1 MIKENI
7 KLENSEFVINKPID
21 GALFIELIDE
31 PDCVSA
37 NGGYIGNGKNGFHA
51 IEHAVQ
57 AIAEPLL
64 QEGISDIQLRHM
76 FTLAVCNGLKK
87 AVKKTGVTPSKLSD
101 DDNPIA
107 GLVGEILKT
116 LAANSNTAIH

>member
-1 MIKENI
+1 MIMENI
-7 KLENSEFVINKPID
+7 KLENSELVINKPVDGVLFVEVID
-21 GALFIELIDE
+21 K
-31 PDCVSA
+31 PDGVSV
-37 NGGYIGNGKNGFHA
+37 NGGYAGDAKSGFYA

-64 QEGISDIQLRHM
+64 QQGISDSHLLHL
-76 FTLAVCNGLKK
+76 FTLAVSNGLKK
-87 AVKKTGVTPSKLSD
+87 AVKRTGVTPSKPSD

-107 GLVGEILKT
+107 GIVGKIIET